1 MLYWQGCEGEL
12 YSAIHKSGVNT
23 NLNTHSAH
31 SINKIFILG
40 NYSRKQEIHSSSLHF
55 TSLLSF
61 LHLCWLTLIFFSPLS
76 MTLEVPFKR
85 CYNQRLFHSMHDNC
99 LTITYRITLFSTRES
114 SLLLAMKSYQP
125 NNQYKALRHVLGKPW
140 QAHLFHVFTAW

>member
-1 MLYWQGCEGEL
+1 MKAWHPALLKES
-12 YSAIHKSGVNT
+12 SAQPYT
-23 NLNTHSAH
+23 NLVTHSAP
-31 SINKIFILG
+31 SIYQIFILG
-40 NYSRKQEIHSSSLHF
+40 NCFPLSSSLHF

-85 CYNQRLFHSMHDNC
+85 CYKQRLFHSMHDNC
-99 LTITYRITLFSTRES
+99 LTITYRITLFSTRVS

-140 QAHLFHVFTAW
+140 